1 MNTTNITNYNLSCNT
16 YLLFYRYVLY
26 NKIIRKQS
34 DSERSIFMVLDNM
47 KFTGK
52 ESLTFVPI
60 ELINTFCH
68 FLDVEY
74 PDVDFKCIKCKD
86 IQRNPELRKK
96 YRPYQEQCRT
106 LLFKLD
112 MNLTSKQTDM
122 TVLSQTSTRN
132 GYSIVFVHSLNRMSI
147 LSPMNTWNV
156 HLAIMTLITM
166 IESYR
171 QSGAVVSTS
180 SVAVNSVINLKT

>member
-16 YLLFYRYVLY
+16 YLLFCRYVLY

-47 KFTGK
+47 KFTDK

-74 PDVDFKCIKCKD
+74 PDVDFK
-86 IQRNPELRKK
+86 R
-96 YRPYQEQCRT
+96 
-106 LLFKLD
+106 
-112 MNLTSKQTDM
+112 
-122 TVLSQTSTRN
+122 
-132 GYSIVFVHSLNRMSI
+132 
-147 LSPMNTWNV
+147 
-156 HLAIMTLITM
+156 
-166 IESYR
+166 
-171 QSGAVVSTS
+171 
-180 SVAVNSVINLKT
+180 